1 MSEFQGD
8 TFLTAYVWTHSS
20 LNDARRKS
28 HTLTLK
34 AHAPP
39 SKCARAPYVT
49 HVPTYMHPC
58 HIHRLPNPASR
69 LRAAALRRAF
79 ACCLSAVYAH
89 HTRVHSIE
97 CALHL
102 HICLSG
108 CSKHQRVGTAACRRC
123 GIRRSIA
130 HLMPAARSYR
140 GRARHEHGN

>member
-69 LRAAALRRAF
+69 LRAAALCRLCSSHARTLHRMRPPPSY
-79 ACCLSAVYAH
+79 LSLGVLQAP
-89 HTRVHSIE
+89 
-97 CALHL
+97 
-102 HICLSG
+102 
-108 CSKHQRVGTAACRRC
+108 ACRDRC
-123 GIRRSIA
+123 MQTLWDPQIYRT
-130 HLMPAARSYR
+130 LDARSSLVPR
-140 GRARHEHGN
+140 SSTARAR